1 MLKLDNTSESLDGDQ
16 AFSYFPQ
23 IRGYMEEWDSNLPP
37 PPPRAGHPVQRVVL
51 RGEGAGALFVGY
63 IEYSV
68 HTRSRFIKDVT
79 CLLHQ
84 LFCKT
89 WHAIRR

>member
-1 MLKLDNTSESLDGDQ
+1 MGLEFT
-16 AFSYFPQ
+16 
-23 IRGYMEEWDSNLPP
+23 PP